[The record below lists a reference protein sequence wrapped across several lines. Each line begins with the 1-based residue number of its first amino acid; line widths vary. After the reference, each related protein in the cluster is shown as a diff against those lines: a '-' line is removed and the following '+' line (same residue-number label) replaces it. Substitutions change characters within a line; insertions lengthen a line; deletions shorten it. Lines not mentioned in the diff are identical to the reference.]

1 MPKARLGCNWQL
13 IQGVVVSQVRWSAGE
28 GNVFPSPEGKL
39 VPEFPL
45 RVTAPTSTAE

>member
-13 IQGVVVSQVRWSAGE
+13 MQGVGVGQGPQSAGE

-39 VPEFPL
+39 VPE
-45 RVTAPTSTAE
+45 